1 MTSKNIYLNDLL
13 QKLLYKTP
21 IPKNKVIKI
30 NLNKESLELHKKHHG
45 KISINIKTKVNNT
58 HDLSVVYT
66 PGVAEPCRAI
76 AKDKNKVYDYT
87 IKQNTVA
94 VVTDG
99 SAVLG
104 LGNIGPEA
112 ALPVM
117 EGKCVLF
124 KELADIDAFP
134 ICIGTQ
140 DTEEIIK
147 FVKNLAPVFGGINL
161 EDIAAPK
168 CFEIEEALQDIGI
181 PVYHDDQHGTAII
194 TLAGLINA
202 AKLAGKDIKKLNIAM
217 SGAGAAGIAMLK
229 LFDFYGIDLS
239 NSLVCDSRGIIYKG
253 REGLNKQK
261 EEIAEITNKNL
272 QKGELKD
279 AFKDKDVFI
288 GVSAANIVTKEMI
301 KDMNEK
307 PIIFAMANPD
317 PEIMPDDARQAGAF
331 IVGTGRSDFPNQ
343 INNSL
348 GFPGL
353 FKGALAAKAKRLT
366 NEMKA
371 AAAEAIAGCVENP
384 TVDKVVPDAL
394 DKKVPIRVAEEI
406 KKNA

>member
-1 MTSKNIYLNDLL
+1 MDLK
-13 QKLLYKTP
+13 Q
-21 IPKNKVIKI
+21 
-30 NLNKESLELHKKHHG
+30 ESVELHKKIKG
-45 KISINIKTKVNNT
+45 KLKIEAKTKVNDT
-58 HDLSVVYT
+58 KDLSLVYT
-66 PGVAEPCRAI
+66 PGVAGVCMEI
-76 AKDKNKVYDYT
+76 AKDPSKVYDFT

-94 VVTDG
+94 VLTDG

-124 KELADIDAFP
+124 KELAGINAFP
-134 ICIGTQ
+134 IAVNTQ
-140 DTEEIIK
+140 DTDEIIK
-147 FVKNLAPVFGGINL
+147 FAKNIAPVFGGINL

-194 TLAGLINA
+194 TLGALINA
-202 AKLAGKDIKKLNIAM
+202 AKLAGKDIKKLNIVM

-229 LFDFYGIDLS
+229 LFDFYGMDLS
-239 NSLVCDSRGIIYKG
+239 NSVIVDSKGIIYKG

-261 EEIAEITNKNL
+261 QEIAEITNKNL

-288 GVSAANIVTKEMI
+288 GVSVANLVTKEMV

-307 PIIFAMANPD
+307 PIVFAMANPD
-317 PEIMPDDARQAGAF
+317 PEIMPDDAKEAGAF

-343 INNSL
+343 VNNCL

-366 NEMKA
+366 NEMKVA
-371 AAAEAIAGCVENP
+371 SAEAIASCVESP
-384 TVDKVVPDAL
+384 SVEMVVPAAL
-394 DKKVPIRVAEEI
+394 DKNVPKKIAEAI
-406 KKNA
+406 KKCMAS